1 VWLTW
6 QEPLGDDVTA
16 VRAMRSHDAGITWS
30 DVRDVARTKGTS
42 DHPLLL
48 ARDRNAFL
56 SWFTAAEG
64 YRLIPID

>member
-1 VWLTW
+1 
-6 QEPLGDDVTA
+6 
-16 VRAMRSHDAGITWS
+16 MRSHDAGVTWS
-30 DVRDVARTKGTS
+30 DVRDVARTKGVS

-48 ARDRNAFL
+48 ARDRKAFL